1 MGRIKDL
8 AIQIEENDN
17 EYYMAH
23 MLGITLKEFQMLYYE
38 IKGERIDF
46 MRTLVFD
53 ISKSPVEILSK
64 IHNLMDGNTV
74 TFDMCKL

>member
-1 MGRIKDL
+1 MGNIKDL

-17 EYYMAH
+17 DDYMVN
-23 MLGITLKEFQMLYYE
+23 MLGITIEEFRMLSYV

-64 IHNLMDGNTV
+64 IKNLKDGNTV

>member
-1 MGRIKDL
+1 MKEL

-23 MLGITLKEFQMLYYE
+23 MLEISIEEFQMLSYE

-46 MRTLVFD
+46 MRTLLFD
-53 ISKSPVEILSK
+53 ISKSPKEILSK
-64 IHNLMDGNTV
+64 IKNLENGNTV